1 MSLQRCVSYFCLSRK
16 SKLKL
21 QETQAMQQFNTV
33 YNQFLKLVPR
43 APFQQCVDHHNGDH
57 RVRTMSC
64 WSQFGIMTY
73 AQVTGRTSL
82 RDIEV
87 GFTNKENYFYHLGL
101 KSVSRSTLADA
112 NSNRNW
118 HIYEELFETVL
129 VRCRDLTPKH
139 KFRFKN
145 PLKSFDATT
154 ISLCLKT
161 FPWAKFRQAK
171 GAIKIH
177 TRLDHSG
184 QIPDFVHVT
193 TGKTHEIKVAR
204 TLELE
209 ADDILVFDRAMID
222 YKWLHQID
230 EQGALF
236 VTRAKDNMSYRVLR
250 KPEHQLPMLTDYAR
264 KQGILKDQII
274 CIVGTKADDIPI
286 ELRLV
291 VYRDPETGKIYKFM
305 TNIFHLAA
313 LTIAQIYKARWE
325 IETFFK
331 WIKQHLKIKTF
342 LGTSENAVM
351 TQIWITMI
359 TYLLLAYLK
368 YQTKCRYSLLHI
380 QRLLRE
386 NIFIR
391 LSLHA
396 LLITNWKDSDRQY
409 SPLDPAQLVLQF

>member
-1 MSLQRCVSYFCLSRK
+1 M
-16 SKLKL
+16 
-21 QETQAMQQFNTV
+21 
-33 YNQFLKLVPR
+33 
-43 APFQQCVDHHNGDH
+43 
-57 RVRTMSC
+57 
-64 WSQFGIMTY
+64 
-73 AQVTGRTSL
+73 
-82 RDIEV
+82 
-87 GFTNKENYFYHLGL
+87 
-101 KSVSRSTLADA
+101 
-112 NSNRNW
+112 
-118 HIYEELFETVL
+118 
-129 VRCRDLTPKH
+129 
-139 KFRFKN
+139 
-145 PLKSFDATT
+145 
-154 ISLCLKT
+154 
-161 FPWAKFRQAK
+161 FPWAKFRQTK
-171 GAIKIH
+171 GAIKIN

-184 QIPDFVHVT
+184 QIPDFVRVT

-250 KPEHQLPMLTDYAR
+250 NSEHQLPMLTDYAR

-291 VYRDPETGKIYKFM
+291 VYRDPETGTIYKFM

-396 LLITNWKDSDRQY
+396 LLITNWKDSDRQH
-409 SPLDPAQLVLQF
+409 SPLDLAQLVLQF

>member
-1 MSLQRCVSYFCLSRK
+1 MLSLN

-21 QETQAMQQFNTV
+21 QETQAMQQFSAV

-43 APFQQCVDHHNGDH
+43 VPFQQCVDHYNGDH

-73 AQVTGRTSL
+73 AQVTGKTSL

-87 GFTNKENYFYHLGL
+87 GFANKENYFYHLGL
-101 KSVSRSTLADA
+101 QSVSRSTLADA
-112 NSNRNW
+112 NSSRDW
-118 HIYEELFETVL
+118 HIYQELFETVF
-129 VRCRDLTPKH
+129 VRCRDLAPKH
-139 KFRFKN
+139 RFRFKN

-154 ISLCLKT
+154 VSLCLKM

-184 QIPDFVHVT
+184 QIPDFIRVT
-193 TGKTHEIKVAR
+193 TGNTHEINVAR

-209 ADDILVFDRAMID
+209 ADDILVFDRAMTD

-230 EQGALF
+230 EQEAYF
-236 VTRAKDNMSYRVLR
+236 VTRAKDNMSSRVLR
-250 KPEHQLPMLTDYAR
+250 NPEHRLPELTDHAR
-264 KQGILKDQII
+264 AKGVRKDQVI
-274 CIVGTKADDIPI
+274 CITGTKADDIPI

-291 VYRDPETGKIYKFM
+291 VYRDPKTGNTYEFL

-313 LTIAQIYKARWE
+313 LTIAQIYKARWDIE
-325 IETFFK
+325 IFFK

-351 TQIWITMI
+351 TQIWIVMI
-359 TYLLLAYLK
+359 TYLLLAHLK
-368 YQTKCRYSLLHI
+368 YQIKCQYSLLHI

-396 LLITNWKDSDRQY
+396 LLLIDWRDPDRQH